1 MIFHPAKSNPRQP
14 SSYSGATVSK
24 CSTHAQWTQR
34 LETQV
39 GFGKKQRGLLVGN
52 SDRVKLKT
60 TGEQRMKAYH
70 GELSIK
76 KKYLA
81 RVRAHRKADQLLQ
94 GFGYWQDGKGCAVG
108 CTIHGRDHSAYETE
122 LGIPRMVARL
132 EDGIFEGL
140 PKSEVQ
146 LWPERFLDGIVPGQ
160 DLAQVGDRFLHWL
173 IADPQDGVI
182 RFAKTDAQRK
192 AIGRVGELCGRKVAG
207 EKIRLRC
214 WREARVVAYAAGA
227 YAAGADAVDAA
238 ARHKARVRQS
248 EKLLELLKAAPL

>member
-24 CSTHAQWTQR
+24 C
-34 LETQV
+34 
-39 GFGKKQRGLLVGN
+39 
-52 SDRVKLKT
+52 
-60 TGEQRMKAYH
+60 
-70 GELSIK
+70 
-76 KKYLA
+76 YLT

-94 GFGYWQDGKGCAVG
+94 GFGYWVDGKGCAVG
-108 CTIHGRDHSAYETE
+108 CTIHGRDHAAYETE

-140 PKSEVQ
+140 PKAEAQ

-192 AIGRVGELCGRKVAG
+192 AIGRVGELYGRKVAG

-214 WREARVVAYAAGA
+214 WREARVVAYAAA
-227 YAAGADAVDAA
+227 YAAADAAG
-238 ARHKARVRQS
+238 ARHKA
-248 EKLLELLKAAPL
+248 L